1 MSEDTEGRHHRGMQH
16 TIGLTDHIVNT
27 KKYTTDSQ
35 SLIHHS
41 QHSLTSANRSRSV
54 DRHKHTISEK
64 PIMAQ
69 GTDKTNRP
77 VLGDERV
84 VKDSLHETGSS
95 ELSAQSA
102 PPSQYQW
109 AGMQRPLEQRNS
121 LWEHVEAAM

>member
-1 MSEDTEGRHHRGMQH
+1 MG
-16 TIGLTDHIVNT
+16 
-27 KKYTTDSQ
+27 
-35 SLIHHS
+35 
-41 QHSLTSANRSRSV
+41 
-54 DRHKHTISEK
+54 
-64 PIMAQ
+64 Q
-69 GTDKTNRP
+69 GTDKANRP

-84 VKDSLHETGSS
+84 VRDSLHERGSS